1 MEKTMSRRLRSTRP
15 RNWSLAVAVAALIAV
30 AAGPA
35 WAHDASKHK
44 KGGAGL
50 LARKQVEALGAIDVK
65 LLDLELVDRDG
76 SPVRFKSEAMADRI
90 VAIDFVYTTC
100 TTICPILSALFAQAQ
115 DQLGARLGK
124 EAWLVS
130 LSLDPTRDTPKRM
143 AAQARKF
150 GAGPGWLWLTGEKMA
165 VDRVLAGL
173 DAYTADFESHASMIL
188 IGDAKRGTW
197 TRLFGFPSPDEIVA
211 RIEELIA
218 ARQKSETTLK
228 LGE

>member
-1 MEKTMSRRLRSTRP
+1 MRQRSWP
-15 RNWSLAVAVAALIAV
+15 LALAAAALIAM
-30 AAGPA
+30 AAGPLS
-35 WAHDASKHK
+35 AHEASKHT

-50 LARKQVEALGAIDVK
+50 LAPKPVEAAGANDVK
-65 LLDLELVDRDG
+65 LLDLELVDRGGD
-76 SPVRFKSEAMADRI
+76 PVRFKSEAMADRI
-90 VAIDFVYTTC
+90 VAIDFIYTTC
-100 TTICPILSALFAQAQ
+100 TTICPVLSALFAQVQ

-130 LSLDPTRDTPKRM
+130 LSLDPTRDTPKRLD
-143 AAQARKF
+143 AQARKF
-150 GAGPGWLWLTGEKMA
+150 GAGPGWLWLTGQKTV

-173 DAYTADFESHASMIL
+173 DAYTADFESHASVIL

-197 TRLFGFPSPDEIVA
+197 IRLFGFPSPDEIVA

-228 LGE
+228 LGD